1 VMVDF
6 VTCVSASFGYLPTE
20 CAKVFNKSRI
30 EGFSLWVCLPKDNEL
45 FQLSPVSKIIEVSCS
60 PNVEISSES
69 IFKEGGLIR
78 IDAEAVDLTVG
89 LHTFQIVLNN
99 VYTNDDIICTF
110 QYVIQDDNPDR
121 PYIYMNRSSHS
132 ADDAD
137 QDTDDDPITDGD
149 EDNVIDKDD
158 EEEKEDEEDQDDKV

>member
-1 VMVDF
+1 MVDF
-6 VTCVSASFGYLPTE
+6 VTCVPASAGYRSAG
-20 CAKVFNKSRI
+20 CATVFNKSRVN
-30 EGFSLWVCLPKDNEL
+30 GFSLWVCLPKDNEL
-45 FQLSPVSKIIEVSCS
+45 FQISPISKITEVSCN

-110 QYVIQDDNPDR
+110 EYVVQDDNPDT
-121 PYIYMNRSSHS
+121 PYIYMNNNE
-132 ADDAD
+132 
-137 QDTDDDPITDGD
+137 DTDTDGD
-149 EDNVIDKDD
+149 QDDVIDKDD
-158 EEEKEDEEDQDDKV
+158 ENKEDQDDEV